1 MHHDALYYPSPSRR
15 MASFGRRGMV
25 ATSQPLA
32 AQVGMRILQQGGN
45 AVDAAIAS
53 AAALT
58 VVEPTSNGIGSDVF
72 AIVWMNGKLHGLNA
86 SGPAPAGA
94 TIEAVK
100 ALGHERMPK
109 HGMIPVTVPGAP
121 AAWSTLS
128 ERFGK
133 LPFAE
138 LLAPAIEFA
147 EQGFPVSP
155 VVHQMWE
162 DAFHSYSRY
171 DDKAFLPWFDTFAP
185 EGRAPR
191 PGEMWSSPDHARSL
205 RLIGESHA
213 RTFYDGELADRIDAF
228 FRERG
233 GLLRREDLAAFTP
246 EWVEP
251 ISTRYRGHEIWEIPP
266 NGCGLIAL
274 QALGMLEQLS
284 VEGRDPVDTL
294 HRRIEATK
302 LAYVDGLH
310 YITDREAMR
319 PSVDQMLADDYFKS
333 RAALIGE
340 RALDPVHG
348 NPITGGTVY
357 LATADAEGNMVSF
370 IQSNFKGFGS
380 GIVVPGTGISLQNRG
395 WSFSLD
401 PEHANALAPGKRT
414 YHTIIPGFITRDGQA
429 VGPFGVMGGFMQP
442 QGHVQVVTAMLDDH
456 LNPQAA
462 LDVPRWKWTEGRT
475 VEVEP
480 HFPDHLAQAL
490 ARRGHKIV
498 KAADPISFGRGQIIL
513 RDSETG
519 VLSGGTEPRTDGA
532 VIPW

>member
-1 MHHDALYYPSPSRR
+1 MHFDARYYPSPSRR
-15 MASFGRRGMV
+15 MATFGRRGMV
-25 ATSQPLA
+25 ATSQALGA
-32 AQVGMRILQQGGN
+32 EAGMQILRQGGN
-45 AVDAAIAS
+45 AVDAAIAT

-58 VVEPTSNGIGSDVF
+58 VVEPTSNGLGSDAF
-72 AIVWMNGKLHGLNA
+72 AIVWMNGELHGLNA
-86 SGPAPAGA
+86 SGPAPEAA

-100 ALGHERMPK
+100 AMGHDAMPE
-109 HGMIPVTVPGAP
+109 HGLLPVTVPGAP
-121 AAWSTLS
+121 AAWAALS

-133 LPFAE
+133 LPFAN
-138 LLAPAIEFA
+138 LLAPAITLA
-147 EQGFPVSP
+147 EEGFPVSP
-155 VVHQMWE
+155 LVNQLWE
-162 DAFHSYSRY
+162 DAFENYSRH
-171 DDKAFLPWFDTFAP
+171 DDKAFLPWFETFAP
-185 EGRAPR
+185 KGRAPR

-205 RLIGESHA
+205 RLIAATHA
-213 RTFYDGELADRIDAF
+213 QSFYDGELADAIDAF
-228 FRERG
+228 FREHG
-233 GLLRREDLAAFTP
+233 GLLRRGDLAAFMP

-251 ISTRYRGHEIWEIPP
+251 VSTRYRGHDIWEIPP

-274 QALGMLEQLS
+274 QALGMLERLGE
-284 VEGRDPVDTL
+284 EGRDPVETL

-302 LAYVDGLH
+302 LGYVDGLH
-310 YITDREAMR
+310 HITEADAMR
-319 PSVDQMLADDYFKS
+319 PSVEQMLSDDYLQG

-395 WSFSLD
+395 WSFKLD
-401 PEHANALAPGKRT
+401 PDHANALAPGKRT
-414 YHTIIPGFITRDGQA
+414 YHTIIPGFITRNRQA

-442 QGHVQVVTAMLDDH
+442 QGHVQVITGMLDDA

-462 LDVPRWKWTEGRT
+462 LDMPRWQWTKGRT

-490 ARRGHKIV
+490 ARRGHHIV
-498 KAADPISFGRGQIIL
+498 KKADSVSFGRGQVIL
-513 RDSETG
+513 RDPDSG
-519 VLSGGTEPRTDGA
+519 VLCGGTEPRTDSA
-532 VIPW
+532 VLTW